1 MKIDYL
7 INFLS
12 FLFVRFKL
20 TSKKKK
26 GWLTIYNKRYFSRKG
41 KLKQGKIYLDL
52 LVSSMLYL
60 TLLFVFIGS
69 GLAQAIIE
77 LMWYI
82 SIAFIMI
89 SPFIMDMMSG
99 TRKINK
105 WMNDELSGFK
115 FKETDYPISLIR
127 SLSNGYYDSPNGEL
141 LSKIS
146 CTFSGYKKKE
156 LNQTIW
162 ELQYHLKKE
171 KFSLSIFNLFITC
184 ITILG
189 LKELAYKYLSDSIS
203 NSLTWLIISV
213 MFIFILSYYIQVKH
227 KKKSFL
233 SLLESIAINEKEN
246 RT

>member
-1 MKIDYL
+1 M
-7 INFLS
+7 
-12 FLFVRFKL
+12 
-20 TSKKKK
+20 
-26 GWLTIYNKRYFSRKG
+26 YNKRYFSRKG
-41 KLKQGKIYLDL
+41 KLMQGKIYLDL
-52 LVSSMLYL
+52 LIFSMLYL
-60 TLLFVFIGS
+60 ILLFVFIGN
-69 GLAQAIIE
+69 GLAQVIIE
-77 LMWYI
+77 LIWYI

-89 SPFIMDMMSG
+89 PPFIMDMMSG

-105 WMNDELSGFK
+105 WMNDELYGFK
-115 FKETDYPISLIR
+115 FKETDYPISLIKN
-127 SLSNGYYDSPNGEL
+127 LSNGYYDSPNGEF

-146 CTFSGYKKKE
+146 CTFSGYEKNE

-213 MFIFILSYYIQVKH
+213 MFIFIFSYYIQVKY

-233 SLLESIAINEKEN
+233 SLLESIAITEKEN
-246 RT
+246 RN